1 MEHTDSRMADLILND
16 YSRGRVI
23 DRLQMPHRPDKE
35 CVYDLLDKLFSVLFF
50 GCYPASGRLADDPAE
65 GLRMTVEDAM
75 LRMKHLVISALPGD
89 ARYASWSA
97 SELSEEAAE
106 ITEAFFGTIP
116 AMRALLETDLQA
128 IYDGDPAA
136 ENREE
141 IILAYP
147 GFYAITIY
155 RIAHELYRL
164 GVPMLPRIMSERAHS
179 RTGIDI
185 HPGAQIGASFFID
198 HGTGIVVGE
207 TTVIGEHVKLYQGVT
222 LGAVSTRAGQG
233 LRGKK
238 RHPTIGN
245 RVTLYA
251 CASVLGDTII
261 GDCCTIGSNVFITKD
276 VPANTT
282 VSLEEQELSFRS
294 RGEGGEPRH
303 G

>member
-1 MEHTDSRMADLILND
+1 MHTIGISATDAILSD
-16 YSRGRVI
+16 YTHGRTI

-35 CVYDLLDKLFSVLFF
+35 SVYELLSQLFSVLYF
-50 GCYPASGRLADDPAE
+50 GCYPATAKLADDPAE
-65 GLRMTVEDAM
+65 ALRMTVENAM
-75 LRMKHLVISALPGD
+75 VRLRHLVISALPGD
-89 ARYASWSA
+89 ARYASWSTA
-97 SELSEEAAE
+97 ELSEEAGE
-106 ITEAFFGTIP
+106 ITESFFRAIP
-116 AMRALLETDLQA
+116 GVRALLQTDLEA

-136 ENREE
+136 ENLEE

-185 HPGAQIGASFFID
+185 HPGATIGASFFID

-207 TTVIGEHVKLYQGVT
+207 TTIIGEHVKLYQGVT

-251 CASVLGDTII
+251 CASVLGDTTI
-261 GDCCTIGSNVFITKD
+261 GDGCTIGSNVFITRD
-276 VPANTT
+276 VPANTV
-282 VSLEEQELSFRS
+282 VSLEEQELSFHS
-294 RGEGGEPRH
+294 RGEGGTRR